1 MEICFCISVNYVG
14 IIPPSDGK
22 AEIFGYDLSSQIDL
36 VRPSIGFCPQ
46 TSILYDQLTVY
57 EHLYILAT
65 VKDQS
70 SQSILFENLSNKRLF
85 VFFLKDKRL
94 RKR

>member
-1 MEICFCISVNYVG
+1 MICGKIIQKKTSIENDIDLKFCFCVSVNYVG

-70 SQSILFENLSNKRLF
+70 S
-85 VFFLKDKRL
+85 
-94 RKR
+94 